1 MRGGAPAE
9 RLGRRLAERLAGWL
23 IGRACRHLPA
33 AARPERGREWTAELP
48 AILADPDVPSGLLRS
63 ARALRFAA
71 GTVRTARRQHGVFR
85 GQLTGADARSAGV
98 RLFSCASLW
107 LAAVC
112 LVRIGA
118 VLHIPPLHGTWIALV
133 LLAAAAVELF
143 ALAQLI
149 KLVRWLC
156 QHD

>member
-1 MRGGAPAE
+1 MRGDVPAQ
-9 RLGRRLAERLAGWL
+9 RLAERLAGWL

-33 AARPERGREWTAELP
+33 ATRAERGREWTAELP
-48 AILADPDVPSGLLRS
+48 AILADPDVRPGLRRS

-71 GTVRTARRQHGVFR
+71 GTIRTARREHGVFR
-85 GQLTGADARSAGV
+85 GRLTGADARAAGA
-98 RLFSCASLW
+98 RLFMCASLW

-112 LVRIGA
+112 VVRVGAALHLRAPHGIWAAPLV
-118 VLHIPPLHGTWIALV
+118 P
-133 LLAAAAVELF
+133 AAVAIELF
-143 ALAQLI
+143 ALAQAI

>member
-1 MRGGAPAE
+1 MRGDV
-9 RLGRRLAERLAGWL
+9 LAQRLAGLLAEWL

-33 AARPERGREWTAELP
+33 TAREERGREWTAELP

-98 RLFSCASLW
+98 RLFICGSIW

-112 LVRIGA
+112 LVRLGA
-118 VLHIPPLHGTWIALV
+118 VLHIPAPRGTWVWVGPLFVLASAALD
-133 LLAAAAVELF
+133 LF
-143 ALAQLI
+143 ALAQFI
-149 KLVRWLC
+149 ELVRWLC

>member
-1 MRGGAPAE
+1 MRGDVLAQ
-9 RLGRRLAERLAGWL
+9 RLAERLAGWL

-33 AARPERGREWTAELP
+33 AAREERGREWTAELP
-48 AILADPDVPSGLLRS
+48 AILADPDVHSGLLRS
-63 ARALRFAA
+63 ARALHFAA
-71 GTVRTARRQHGVFR
+71 GAIRTARHEHGVFR

-98 RLFSCASLW
+98 RLFVCGSLW

-112 LVRIGA
+112 LVRIGGA
-118 VLHIPPLHGTWIALV
+118 LHIPAPHGLWPAPL
-133 LLAAAAVELF
+133 LLLGIGLEVF
-143 ALAQLI
+143 GLAQVI